1 MNLQSWHSLRKN
13 TVRRRTRYI
22 WYWCIRHYINSNCI
36 EDVSNMIHRLLSQ
49 LFIPFRSFPFL
60 VSFFSVFIAG
70 GQEFDTDVEIAN
82 FASSK
87 NFPSSSCGTLMQL
100 GSVQGDTASTIW
112 KYLRD
117 STSSEDPD
125 WNFTGQYLI
134 SKSGKVSVPDDVEKD
149 IAALMKESNLKS
161 EL

>member
-1 MNLQSWHSLRKN
+1 
-13 TVRRRTRYI
+13 
-22 WYWCIRHYINSNCI
+22 
-36 EDVSNMIHRLLSQ
+36 
-49 LFIPFRSFPFL
+49 
-60 VSFFSVFIAG
+60 
-70 GQEFDTDVEIAN
+70 
-82 FASSK
+82 
-87 NFPSSSCGTLMQL
+87 MQL

-117 STSSEDPD
+117 STSSEDPE